1 MLQITTA
8 PIIAGI
14 FASIMSCPQSEA
26 VNVKV
31 ELSQATLK
39 VNNSK
44 SQHRLAK
51 LRAISNSPHYNGK
64 FPIVSGITDSRIKME
79 YDLIFSTST
88 NSILKQSCIFIKD
101 INVRI
106 SYSPTMYI
114 AKKHKPNTCKYQ
126 QIYDHETKHINVDID
141 TINRMA
147 PYMQDVA
154 ATTAE
159 KWLYPKPVKTS
170 EMESIR
176 QKISAKINSNLQKA
190 MTIMKLHLSEKQKQV
205 DTMKEYNRIS
215 ESCPN
220 EVGF

>member
-14 FASIMSCPQSEA
+14 FASMMSCPQGDK
-26 VNVKV
+26 VNVNV
-31 ELSQATLK
+31 ELSQAQLK

-44 SQHRLAK
+44 SQRRLSK
-51 LRAISNSPHYNGK
+51 LRTISNSPHYNGK

-88 NSILKQSCIFIKD
+88 NSILKQSCLFIKD

-106 SYSPTMYI
+106 SYAPTMYI
-114 AKKHKPNTCKYQ
+114 AKRHKPNTCRYQ
-126 QIYDHETKHINVDID
+126 QVYDHETKHINVDID

-154 ATTAE
+154 ASTAE
-159 KWLYPKPVKTS
+159 KWLYPKPVKSS

-176 QKISAKINSNLQKA
+176 QKISAKINSNLNKA
-190 MTIMKLHLSEKQKQV
+190 MNVMRLHLSEKQKEV
-205 DTMKEYNRIS
+205 DTMKEYDRIS
-215 ESCPN
+215 TSCPT